1 MKYIWKFQNI
11 NAEMESLV
19 ECTNDKAE
27 ELSHKV
33 EQNYKKKEKMIKTAT
48 MSCSLCCTQ
57 RGVAPGPCFRHLLPY
72 FK

>member
-1 MKYIWKFQNI
+1 
-11 NAEMESLV
+11 MESLV

-48 MSCSLCCTQ
+48 MSCSPSAAHS
-57 RGVAPGPCFRHLLPY
+57 GVLLQDLASDV
-72 FK
+72 